1 MNRETEMNHCAK
13 CAQHHDMMA
22 KSCRKMAKSHSAI
35 ADNTSDQTTATFHR
49 DVAKA
54 HGMMAESH
62 DEMRE
67 HFEDRREAVANG
79 GNADQ
84 MENHSDAG
92 DILMNSAAA
101 HFLRSNGEFD
111 LRKLISAEY

>member
-67 HFEDRREAVANG
+67 HFEDRREKMANG
-79 GNADQ
+79 SSAEQ
-84 MENHSDAG
+84 METHAAD
-92 DILMNSAAA
+92 DVLMSSAAA
-101 HFLRSNGEFD
+101 RLLGENGEFD